1 MTIQPTIDENKL
13 NEFVGRFVG
22 DLGAVMHAATV
33 LIGDKLGLYKAMSDG
48 APLTSREL
56 ADRTGTDER
65 YMQEWLSAQA
75 ASGYAE
81 YDPATGRFHL
91 SPEQAFALT
100 NEYNPL
106 FAPGGLQVA
115 ASTIKDADTVAEGMR
130 SGRGVGWHEHHHD
143 LFEGVERF
151 FRPNYIASLV
161 SDWIPALHGVEEKL
175 RSGAKVA
182 DIGCGHGASTILLA
196 KEYPD
201 STFIGFDYHEPSIAA
216 ARKAASEA
224 GVADR
229 CTFEVASAEEYPG
242 ADYDFVAVFDALHD
256 MGDPVRAAAHV
267 LKTLAQDGTW
277 MIVEPYAGDR
287 LEDNLTPVGRVFY
300 SASTTVCV
308 PASRDQEVGLALGAQ
323 AGEASIR
330 QVVTG
335 GGFTRFRHAA
345 ETPFNLVLEARP

>member
-1 MTIQPTIDENKL
+1 
-13 NEFVGRFVG
+13 
-22 DLGAVMHAATV
+22 
-33 LIGDKLGLYKAMSDG
+33 
-48 APLTSREL
+48 
-56 ADRTGTDER
+56 
-65 YMQEWLSAQA
+65 
-75 ASGYAE
+75 
-81 YDPATGRFHL
+81 
-91 SPEQAFALT
+91 
-100 NEYNPL
+100 
-106 FAPGGLQVA
+106 
-115 ASTIKDADTVAEGMR
+115 MR
-130 SGRGVGWHEHHHD
+130 SGRVVGWHEHHHD
-143 LFEGVERF
+143 LFEDVERF
-151 FRPNYIASLV
+151 FQPNYIASLV

-242 ADYDFVAVFDALHD
+242 ADYDLVAVFDALPD
-256 MGDPVRAAAHV
+256 MGNPVRAAAHV

-300 SASTTVCV
+300 SASTTVFV

-330 QVVTG
+330 HVVTE